1 MACSRLE
8 VETHWKNISQ
18 KEPAGVWH
26 QSSSLHQKPQPLGR
40 SGHIHDIKGSG
51 GSDFVIGRLMSSSYT
66 CKKFTRNIFQVSN
79 SFPLGSFN
87 TLATLAG
94 VWLLL
99 SSDLHLSLSR
109 IETSGQDSFQ
119 PERMNCVILCRSP
132 LGKKTGIS
140 CLLSSSVFFC
150 SRLGTVTCPC
160 ASTSQMPRVLGL
172 FSLWKGTSASCDR

>member
-1 MACSRLE
+1 MAS
-8 VETHWKNISQ
+8 VQQFAPKATAPWQ
-18 KEPAGVWH
+18 V
-26 QSSSLHQKPQPLGR
+26 
-40 SGHIHDIKGSG
+40 GHIHDIKGSG
-51 GSDFVIGRLMSSSYT
+51 GSDFVIGRQMSSSYT

-119 PERMNCVILCRSP
+119 PVRMNCVILCRSSLEKKNWNQQPALFLSLLLQP
-132 LGKKTGIS
+132 LGHS
-140 CLLSSSVFFC
+140 HLPLCQHL
-150 SRLGTVTCPC
+150 
-160 ASTSQMPRVLGL
+160 ANA
-172 FSLWKGTSASCDR
+172 KGTRPFQSVERNFSFL